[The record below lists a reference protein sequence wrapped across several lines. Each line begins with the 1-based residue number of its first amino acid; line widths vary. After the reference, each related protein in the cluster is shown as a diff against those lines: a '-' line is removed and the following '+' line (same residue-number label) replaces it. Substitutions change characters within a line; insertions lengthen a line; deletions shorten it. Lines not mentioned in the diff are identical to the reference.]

1 MYQSTG
7 RVREFMGDLI
17 SPDDFSR
24 YSNADVCIRTFGG
37 FSISKNGEIVQL
49 ERTNRTKTMHALQ
62 MLICAGESGVTS
74 ELMMEALFSDEN
86 VANPAN
92 NLKVTISH
100 LRKTLRESGL
110 DGCFKIQYRSGGYY
124 LDFLKPVSIDFQ
136 EFYNCMHEPSSNREE
151 RLQHLLRAESIYAG
165 DFLPHLGDYTW
176 VITLAAKFRES
187 YFTCIEEIAAILTA
201 KEEWSQLLPIA
212 GRAAA
217 RYHLEEWH
225 CICIDCLIKLGQI
238 STAWEAYRRAIR
250 SLKEDMDVFSLSPRM
265 RARYHRL
272 EELRR
277 TESENTVLGGLHN
290 DEEDKSPY
298 FCPYTSF
305 VDLYRISSRVMPY
318 RTTASYLLVYSFSD
332 SFGKHVKE
340 RNTLKKS
347 GHAMNMAITSC
358 LRSSDVYTRYSGEM
372 YLVLLIDISLD
383 DAKEVDEKIRK
394 LYRNSCT
401 QRACLRGTLTKVGE
415 EILTIIS
422 NHQWMDK
429 AVTSE
434 KM

>member
-1 MYQSTG
+1 
-7 RVREFMGDLI
+7 MGDLI

-24 YSNADVCIRTFGG
+24 YSNADLCIRTFGG

-74 ELMMEALFSDEN
+74 ELMMESLFSDEN

-151 RLQHLLRAESIYAG
+151 RLKYLLRAESIYTG
-165 DFLPHLGDYTW
+165 DFLPHLEDYTW
-176 VITLAAKFRES
+176 VITLSTKFRES
-187 YFTCIEEIAAILTA
+187 YFNCIEEIAAILTA

-238 STAWEAYRRAIR
+238 NTAWEAYRRAIR
-250 SLKEDMDVFSLSPRM
+250 SLKEDMDVSSLSPRM

-277 TESENTVLGGLHN
+277 MEKENQGLGGLHHN
-290 DEEDKSPY
+290 EEDKSPY

-372 YLVLLIDISLD
+372 YLVLLIDISH
-383 DAKEVDEKIRK
+383 KEALEIDGKIRR
-394 LYRNSCT
+394 LYRNAYT

-415 EILTIIS
+415 EITAIIS
-422 NHQWMDK
+422 GHQWTDRSVAK
-429 AVTSE
+429 EES
-434 KM
+434 

>member
-1 MYQSTG
+1 M
-7 RVREFMGDLI
+7 I
-17 SPDDFSR
+17 SPDTATRMYVSALLEDFPFQKWGNR
-24 YSNADVCIRTFGG
+24 AVGANQPYENHACASNADLCGRKRRYLRVDDG
-37 FSISKNGEIVQL
+37 SP
-49 ERTNRTKTMHALQ
+49 
-62 MLICAGESGVTS
+62 
-74 ELMMEALFSDEN
+74 FSDEN

-187 YFTCIEEIAAILTA
+187 YFTCIDEIAEILTE
-201 KEEWSQLLPIA
+201 KQEWSRLLSIA

-250 SLKEDMDVFSLSPRM
+250 SLKEDMDVFLSAPECVPDIIAWR
-265 RARYHRL
+265 
-272 EELRR
+272 
-277 TESENTVLGGLHN
+277 
-290 DEEDKSPY
+290 
-298 FCPYTSF
+298 
-305 VDLYRISSRVMPY
+305 
-318 RTTASYLLVYSFSD
+318 
-332 SFGKHVKE
+332 SFGGRKVK
-340 RNTLKKS
+340 TQFWAVFTMTKKTK
-347 GHAMNMAITSC
+347 A
-358 LRSSDVYTRYSGEM
+358 
-372 YLVLLIDISLD
+372 LIFVRIPALWTCIGS
-383 DAKEVDEKIRK
+383 VP
-394 LYRNSCT
+394 
-401 QRACLRGTLTKVGE
+401 G
-415 EILTIIS
+415 
-422 NHQWMDK
+422 
-429 AVTSE
+429 
-434 KM
+434 

>member
-1 MYQSTG
+1 
-7 RVREFMGDLI
+7 MGDLI

-24 YSNADVCIRTFGG
+24 YSNADLCIRTFGG

-124 LDFLKPVSIDFQ
+124 LDFLKPVSIDSQ
-136 EFYNCMHEPSSNREE
+136 EFYNCMHQPASNREE
-151 RLQHLLRAESIYAG
+151 RLQHLLQAESIYAG

-187 YFTCIEEIAAILTA
+187 YFTCIDEIAEILTE
-201 KEEWSQLLPIA
+201 KQEWSRLLSIA

-238 STAWEAYRRAIR
+238 NTAWEAYRRAIR
-250 SLKEDMDVFSLSPRM
+250 SLKEDMDISSLSPRM

-277 TESENTVLGGLHN
+277 MENENQGLGGLHHN
-290 DEEDKSPY
+290 EEDKSPY

-332 SFGKHVKE
+332 SLGKHIKE
-340 RNTLKKS
+340 KAILQKS
-347 GHAMNMAITSC
+347 SRAMNMAITSC

-372 YLVLLIDISLD
+372 YLVLLIDISH
-383 DAKEVDEKIRK
+383 KEALEIDGKIRR
-394 LYRNSCT
+394 LYRNAYT

-415 EILTIIS
+415 EITAIIS
-422 NHQWMDK
+422 GHQWTDRSVAK
-429 AVTSE
+429 EES
-434 KM
+434 

>member
-1 MYQSTG
+1 
-7 RVREFMGDLI
+7 MGDLI

-187 YFTCIEEIAAILTA
+187 YFTCIDEIAEILTE
-201 KEEWSQLLPIA
+201 KQEWSRLLSIA

-372 YLVLLIDISLD
+372 YLVLLIDISH
-383 DAKEVDEKIRK
+383 KEALEIDGKIRR
-394 LYRNSCT
+394 LYRNAYT

-415 EILTIIS
+415 EITAIIS
-422 NHQWMDK
+422 GHQWTDRSVAK
-429 AVTSE
+429 EES
-434 KM
+434 

>member
-1 MYQSTG
+1 
-7 RVREFMGDLI
+7 MGDLI

-74 ELMMEALFSDEN
+74 ELMMESLFSDEN

-187 YFTCIEEIAAILTA
+187 YFTCIDEIAEILTE
-201 KEEWSQLLPIA
+201 KQEWSRLLSIA

-372 YLVLLIDISLD
+372 YLVLLIDISH
-383 DAKEVDEKIRK
+383 KEALEIDGKIRR
-394 LYRNSCT
+394 LYRNAYT

-415 EILTIIS
+415 EITAIIS
-422 NHQWMDK
+422 GHQWTDRSVAK
-429 AVTSE
+429 EES
-434 KM
+434 

>member
-1 MYQSTG
+1 
-7 RVREFMGDLI
+7 MGDLI

-187 YFTCIEEIAAILTA
+187 YFACIDEIAEILTE
-201 KEEWSQLLPIA
+201 KQEWSRLLSIA

-372 YLVLLIDISLD
+372 YLVLLIDISH
-383 DAKEVDEKIRK
+383 KEALEIDGKIRR
-394 LYRNSCT
+394 LYRNAYT

-415 EILTIIS
+415 EITAIIS
-422 NHQWMDK
+422 GHQWTDRSVAK
-429 AVTSE
+429 EES
-434 KM
+434 

>member
-1 MYQSTG
+1 
-7 RVREFMGDLI
+7 MGDLI

-24 YSNADVCIRTFGG
+24 YSNADLCIRTFGG

-151 RLQHLLRAESIYAG
+151 RLKYLLRAESIYTG

-187 YFTCIEEIAAILTA
+187 YFTCIDEIAEILTE
-201 KEEWSQLLPIA
+201 KQEWSRLLSIA

-277 TESENTVLGGLHN
+277 MENENQGLGGLHHN
-290 DEEDKSPY
+290 EEDKSPY

-372 YLVLLIDISLD
+372 YLVLLIDISH
-383 DAKEVDEKIRK
+383 KEALEIDGKIRR
-394 LYRNSCT
+394 LYRNAYT

-415 EILTIIS
+415 EITAIIS
-422 NHQWMDK
+422 GHQWTDRSVAK
-429 AVTSE
+429 EES
-434 KM
+434 

>member
-1 MYQSTG
+1 
-7 RVREFMGDLI
+7 MGDLI

-24 YSNADVCIRTFGG
+24 YSNADLCIRTFGG

-74 ELMMEALFSDEN
+74 ELMMESLFSDEN

-187 YFTCIEEIAAILTA
+187 YFTCIDEIAEILTE
-201 KEEWSQLLPIA
+201 KQEWSRLLSIA

-372 YLVLLIDISLD
+372 YLVLLIDISH
-383 DAKEVDEKIRK
+383 KEALEIDGKIRR
-394 LYRNSCT
+394 LYRNAYT

-415 EILTIIS
+415 EITAIIS
-422 NHQWMDK
+422 GHQWTDRSVAK
-429 AVTSE
+429 EES
-434 KM
+434 